1 MCTCSLNF
9 PFELEQNWLLNCL
22 LDATPWIPNRYLQ
35 LNMFKT
41 ELSVFP
47 LKPPPTLCT
56 ASVMA
61 SALPV
66 VLAKPWDCL
75 WFLSSHIAHP
85 RHHKSL
91 WAPPSKLVQKPT
103 FPYLHFDHPGPHH
116 HLFLNYVLIYILQV
130 FCDVPWI
137 YWYFLTGLPPFFLPL
152 LILFSS
158 GDHIT
163 TQASPCRASQ
173 NLPGVP
179 ELSQCKA
186 NVLSIALWCCVIRL
200 PVSSRLSFQSF
211 PAPLLQLC
219 RPPCS
224 SWNSSPGVPSM
235 LLPHLLQALP
245 EYHHLGETNIFV
257 FPFSKYTLKITNF
270 LFSFLALFFS
280 IVKHNAIWF
289 AIVVKSWLTVLQP
302 HGLEPTRFHCPWG
315 FLGKNTGVGC
325 HFLL

>member
-1 MCTCSLNF
+1 MDCSS
-9 PFELEQNWLLNCL
+9 PGS
-22 LDATPWIPNRYLQ
+22 
-35 LNMFKT
+35 
-41 ELSVFP
+41 SV
-47 LKPPPTLCT
+47 
-56 ASVMA
+56 
-61 SALPV
+61 
-66 VLAKPWDCL
+66 
-75 WFLSSHIAHP
+75 H
-85 RHHKSL
+85 R
-91 WAPPSKLVQKPT
+91 
-103 FPYLHFDHPGPHH
+103 
-116 HLFLNYVLIYILQV
+116 ILQARILE
-130 FCDVPWI
+130 W
-137 YWYFLTGLPPFFLPL
+137 LP
-152 LILFSS
+152 FSS
-158 GDHIT
+158 PGDLPDPG

-280 IVKHNAIWF
+280 IVKHNAI
-289 AIVVKSWLTVLQP
+289 
-302 HGLEPTRFHCPWG
+302 
-315 FLGKNTGVGC
+315 
-325 HFLL
+325 